1 MTGTGLSAGTTGG
14 PLGAPHPPMSVEPS
28 AAVDPWAAVIGQPAA
43 VARLSAGVP
52 SPVHAYL
59 LVGPRGSGKRTAAAV
74 FAGELMVSADE
85 RQAGDPKAVD
95 PSQAS
100 DPKAVDPSQAG
111 DPKAVDP
118 SQASDPSR
126 AERHRRLAVEQDHPD
141 VFVLSPAGNALRRE
155 EEVSELIVEASRTP
169 VEGARKVLVVDRFHT
184 ATAAAAAA
192 LLKPVEEPAG
202 PVVWVLLAEQ
212 VLPEHVTIA
221 SRCTRVE
228 FGPVPD
234 DAVAAA
240 LVAEGL
246 ATEDAATVVAAAAAG
261 NLHRARILASDERVA
276 ARRQA
281 WWSIPDRLDG
291 TGATVALLVAEVR
304 ALISEAGQAL
314 DERHGAETEAL
325 TEREGHFGV
334 RGSGRSAVE
343 ARHRREQRQFRTD
356 EIRFGLATLAARY
369 REHVATSAG
378 PPDPRWMQ
386 AVDRLRSTN
395 DSLSRSPN
403 EALALQALLLDLT
416 PAPMLA
422 HSTAR

>member
-1 MTGTGLSAGTTGG
+1 
-14 PLGAPHPPMSVEPS
+14 MSVEPRV
-28 AAVDPWAAVIGQPAA
+28 AVDPWAAVIGQPEA
-43 VARLSAGVP
+43 VARLSAAVP

-59 LVGPRGSGKRTAAAV
+59 LVGPRGSGKRTAASV
-74 FAGELMVSADE
+74 FAGELMVSANE
-85 RQAGDPKAVD
+85 RQASDPKAVD

-100 DPKAVDPSQAG
+100 DPKAVDPSQAS

-126 AERHRRLAVEQDHPD
+126 AERHRRLAAEQDHPD

-246 ATEDAATVVAAAAAG
+246 ATEDAAAVVASAAAG

-314 DERHGAETEAL
+314 DERHGAEMEAL

-416 PAPMLA
+416 PAPRLA

>member
-1 MTGTGLSAGTTGG
+1 MSA
-14 PLGAPHPPMSVEPS
+14 EPA
-28 AAVDPWAAVIGQPAA
+28 AAVDPWAAVIGQPEA
-43 VARLSAGVP
+43 VARLSAAVS

-59 LVGPRGSGKRTAAAV
+59 LVGPRGSGKRTAASV
-74 FAGELMVSADE
+74 FAGELILSADGQ
-85 RQAGDPKAVD
+85 QATDP
-95 PSQAS
+95 
-100 DPKAVDPSQAG
+100 G
-111 DPKAVDP
+111 
-118 SQASDPSR
+118 R
-126 AERHRRLAVEQDHPD
+126 AARHRRLAAEQDHPD
-141 VFVLSPAGNALRRE
+141 VFVLSPAGNALRRD

-202 PVVWVLLAEQ
+202 SVVWVLLAEQ
-212 VLPEHVTIA
+212 VLPEHVTVA

-228 FGPVPD
+228 FGAVPD

-246 ATEDAATVVAAAAAG
+246 ASEDTATVAAAAAAG
-261 NLHRARILASDERVA
+261 NLHRARVLATDERVA

-314 DERHGAETEAL
+314 DERHGAEMDAL
-325 TEREGHFGV
+325 TEREEHFGA

-343 ARHRREQRQFRTD
+343 ARHRREHRQFRTD

-369 REHVATSAG
+369 REHVVSAG
-378 PPDPRWMQ
+378 ERPDPRWMQ
-386 AVDRLRSTN
+386 AVDRLRATS
-395 DSLSRSPN
+395 DCLSRSPN

-416 PAPMLA
+416 PAPRLA

>member
-1 MTGTGLSAGTTGG
+1 
-14 PLGAPHPPMSVEPS
+14 MSVEPS
-28 AAVDPWAAVIGQPAA
+28 AAVDPWAAVIGQPEA

-100 DPKAVDPSQAG
+100 DPKAGDPSRAS
-111 DPKAVDP
+111 DPKAG
-118 SQASDPSR
+118 DPSR
-126 AERHRRLAVEQDHPD
+126 AERHRRLAAEQDHPD

-314 DERHGAETEAL
+314 DERHGAEMEAL

-369 REHVATSAG
+369 REHVATSVG

-422 HSTAR
+422 HSPAR